1 MLKNIDRLNKLLED
15 TNLEDKRFLIISII
29 NTLRGDNNIEVFL
42 KTGWKHKQVLE
53 IISKDIHIEIGKAN

>member
-53 IISKDIHIEIGKAN
+53 IISKDIHIEIRKAN